1 MRPRAVASIAFARTL
16 KFKQSR
22 HLHRATVG
30 IILCV
35 IYLEGVA
42 LDADFSLGLAPK
54 AKPVKPF
61 PSLDGKAKSNL
72 NFALNL
78 GAI

>member
-1 MRPRAVASIAFARTL
+1 
-16 KFKQSR
+16 
-22 HLHRATVG
+22 
-30 IILCV
+30 V